1 MPDLKNLISAER
13 EKMEKCMEHFKGLL
27 AKIQTGRAVPALLE
41 GITVNYYG
49 TETPVRQLC
58 NVTVPEPRM
67 IVLQPYDKSIIGEIE
82 KAVSA
87 SNIGVNPQSDG
98 KVIRLAFPMLS
109 EERRDESVRHV
120 KKIGEDTKTAVRNI
134 RHQFIN
140 QAKKMLKESEI
151 SDDEHER
158 YNEEIQSL
166 TNEFINETDKLILN
180 KEKEIK
186 TI

>member
-1 MPDLKNLISAER
+1 MPDLKKLIGLER
-13 EKMEKCMEHFKGLL
+13 DKMDKSVDHFKSMLS
-27 AKIQTGRAVPALLE
+27 KIQTGRAVPALLE
-41 GITVNYYG
+41 GISVNYYG
-49 TETPVRQLC
+49 TESPVKQVC

-67 IVLQPYDKSIIGEIE
+67 IVLQPYDKTTINDIE
-82 KAVSA
+82 KAISA

-98 KVIRLAFPMLS
+98 KVIRLVFPMLS
-109 EERRDESVRHV
+109 EERREESVKLV
-120 KKIGEDTKTAVRNI
+120 KKMGEDTKTAVRNL

-140 QAKKMLKESEI
+140 WAKKMLKDNEI
-151 SDDEHER
+151 SDDEHET

-166 TNEFINETDKLILN
+166 TNEFISEIDKLIMN